1 MNVQTIETNE
11 NRHCK
16 PTCTC
21 ADCKCGENC
30 RCGQ

>member
-1 MNVQTIETNE
+1 MTTETTE
-11 NRHCK
+11 DRRCK

-21 ADCKCGENC
+21 ADCKCGDNC